1 METRPKKLDLG
12 CGPGATTDG
21 WIHLDGSWNA
31 WLSKHRMLRRL
42 SKVCRVVPASLLE
55 TVWSSNVVVHDVR
68 RGLPFASNSLEAI
81 YASHLLEHLHLV
93 EAKRLLSECHRVLL
107 PAGVLR
113 VVVPDLRA
121 IVMQYVN
128 DVDQTAAALAADA
141 MSAADKL
148 NHALLFRRPEPP
160 PRNIVLRLYAAFGD
174 FHSHKWMYDSD
185 SLIRYLK
192 QAGLVSVCERKF
204 HDSQIEGIA
213 NIEAAERVL
222 NGAGI
227 CVEGVKPS

>member
-1 METRPKKLDLG
+1 MESRPKKLNLG
-12 CGPGATTDG
+12 CGPGATADG

-31 WLSKHRMLRRL
+31 WLSKHRMLRWL
-42 SKVCRVVPASLLE
+42 LKACRVVPAGLLG
-55 TVWSSNVVVHDVR
+55 TVWSSNVIVHDVR
-68 RGLPFASNSLEAI
+68 RGLPLASNSLEAI
-81 YASHLLEHLHLV
+81 YASHLLEHLHLA
-93 EAKRLLSECHRVLL
+93 EAMRLLSECHRVLG

-113 VVVPDLRA
+113 AVVPDLRA

-128 DVDQTAAALAADA
+128 DVDRTGAALPADT

-160 PRNIVLRLYAAFGD
+160 ARNVVLGLYAALAD

-185 SLIRYLK
+185 SLIGYFK
-192 QAGLVSVCERKF
+192 QAGFVSVCERKF
-204 HDSQIEGIA
+204 HDSQIEGIE